1 MSFVS
6 IKNYFVKIIL
16 RMILKIGSL
25 FELLQRIWSLLKKI
39 TEALIAVET
48 IERLFVI
55 IMEIEFHMLRDIN

>member
-1 MSFVS
+1 M
-6 IKNYFVKIIL
+6 KIIL

>member
-1 MSFVS
+1 
-6 IKNYFVKIIL
+6 
-16 RMILKIGSL
+16 MILKIESL

>member
-55 IMEIEFHMLRDIN
+55 IMEIEFHMLQDIN